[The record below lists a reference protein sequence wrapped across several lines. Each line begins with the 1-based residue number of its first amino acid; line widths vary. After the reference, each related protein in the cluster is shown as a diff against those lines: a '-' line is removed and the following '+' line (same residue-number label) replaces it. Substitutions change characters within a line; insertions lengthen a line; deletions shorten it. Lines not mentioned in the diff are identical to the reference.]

1 MGSAPAAAPS
11 PAASAQAA
19 SGPFASVAAARAAA
33 AARRAAQWAERG
45 AAPPLPPLGSDTTAS
60 VDGGDGGGV
69 QRNPHLHGG
78 RASNASRLR
87 RTDYLQEKLDTM
99 RVQLRE
105 AQAAVN
111 TQQTTQ
117 QSQGNNHFAAGTNVL
132 LLEHDRSMCGRRK
145 VCGAAPAFKLRA
157 NEVRNRGGAQVRRAL
172 GGGQP
177 NLEGPALGAPL
188 VQQPSAKV
196 VRVWHHALVAT

>member
-1 MGSAPAAAPS
+1 
-11 PAASAQAA
+11 
-19 SGPFASVAAARAAA
+19 
-33 AARRAAQWAERG
+33 
-45 AAPPLPPLGSDTTAS
+45 
-60 VDGGDGGGV
+60 
-69 QRNPHLHGG
+69 
-78 RASNASRLR
+78 
-87 RTDYLQEKLDTM
+87 M

-117 QSQGNNHFAAGTNVL
+117 QSRQGNNHFTAGTNVL
-132 LLEHDRSMCGRRK
+132 LLEHDRSVCGRRK

-177 NLEGPALGAPL
+177 KLEGPALNAPL
-188 VQQPSAKV
+188 VQQSGAKV
-196 VRVWHHALVAT
+196 LRVWHHALVAT